1 MTRLVELDP
10 AKFVRFLADRWT
22 QRNWQTNVQPRGEGR
37 YLVQG
42 QRGDGTK
49 GLMLALPA
57 VEMTV
62 EKQHVKGFVAHAK
75 KRDID
80 TVVVATQGEFADGVR
95 GFATNHDVTLL
106 DRDELGRTV
115 ADEGLEQTVKQYT
128 DGEVFETAEVEFGL
142 PFDLPEPVE
151 EALAS
156 LPLAAARERLAGLVG
171 DRGGDGGGGSG
182 GGSSG
187 DGDGGGRSSG
197 DDDGSGG
204 WKSVGDTLHDRL
216 PSSVGDLKSG
226 SPPSVRVVVVAV
238 LLLVLALGFVA
249 VVGPV
254 VDGLGGPTGD
264 GGGDEGGVAVS
275 ALSSASVDSADV
287 VARWNARTADTLQ
300 VGNRTY
306 AAPEGER
313 FVVIGLN
320 ATAAGDAPGSL
331 PESALA
337 FETDGVSYGYQPLSN
352 ATGFRNGGL
361 FAPDE
366 RAHVWTVF
374 SVPTNATTGTVF
386 VRPTNG
392 DTVAFVHDRSV
403 STDPNGDD

>member
-10 AKFVRFLADRWT
+10 AKFVRFLADLWT
-22 QRNWQTNVQPRGEGR
+22 QWNWQTNVQPRGEGR

-49 GLMLALPA
+49 GLMLVLPT
-57 VEMTV
+57 VGMTV
-62 EKQHVKGFVAHAK
+62 ETEHIKGFVAHAK
-75 KRDID
+75 KRGVDA
-80 TVVVATQGEFADGVR
+80 VVVATQGEFADAVR
-95 GFATNHDVTLL
+95 GFATSHDVTLF
-106 DRDELGRTV
+106 DRDELGETV

-156 LPLAAARERLAGLVG
+156 LPIAAARERLAGLVG
-171 DRGGDGGGGSG
+171 DRGGDGGGDSDSGGGDGSG

-187 DGDGGGRSSG
+187 DGDGG
-197 DDDGSGG
+197 SGG
-204 WKSVGDTLHDRL
+204 WKSVGNTLRDGL

-249 VVGPV
+249 VLGPM

-264 GGGDEGGVAVS
+264 GGGGEGGVAVS

-287 VARWNARTADTLQ
+287 VARWNARATDTLQ

-386 VRPTNG
+386 VRPTNE

-403 STDPNGDD
+403 STDPNGED

>member
-10 AKFVRFLADRWT
+10 AKFVRFLADLWT

-49 GLMLALPA
+49 GLMLVLPT

-62 EKQHVKGFVAHAK
+62 ETEHIKGFVAHAK
-75 KRDID
+75 KRGVDAI
-80 TVVVATQGEFADGVR
+80 VVATQGEFADAVR
-95 GFATNHDVTLL
+95 GFATSHDVTLF
-106 DRDELGRTV
+106 DRDELGETV

-156 LPLAAARERLAGLVG
+156 LPIAAARERLAGLVG
-171 DRGGDGGGGSG
+171 DRGGDGGGDSDSG

-187 DGDGGGRSSG
+187 DGDGGN
-197 DDDGSGG
+197 GG
-204 WKSVGDTLHDRL
+204 WKSVGNTLRDGL

-249 VVGPV
+249 VLGPM

-264 GGGDEGGVAVS
+264 GGGGEGGVAVS

-287 VARWNARTADTLQ
+287 VARWNARTTDTLQ

-386 VRPTNG
+386 VRPTNE

-403 STDPNGDD
+403 STDPNGED

>member
-10 AKFVRFLADRWT
+10 AKFVRFLADLWT

-49 GLMLALPA
+49 GLMLALPT
-57 VEMTV
+57 VETTV

-80 TVVVATQGEFADGVR
+80 TVVVATQGEFADAVR
-95 GFATNHDVTLL
+95 GFATSHDVTLF

-156 LPLAAARERLAGLVG
+156 LPIAAARERLAGLLG
-171 DRGGDGGGGSG
+171 DRGGDSGGDGDGG

-187 DGDGGGRSSG
+187 DGDGG
-197 DDDGSGG
+197 SGG
-204 WKSVGDTLHDRL
+204 WKSVGNTLRDRL
-216 PSSVGDLKSG
+216 PSSVDDLKSG

-249 VVGPV
+249 VLGPM
-254 VDGLGGPTGD
+254 VDGLGGPTG
-264 GGGDEGGVAVS
+264 GGGDEGGVSVS
-275 ALSSASVDSADV
+275 ALSGASADSADV
-287 VARWNARTADTLQ
+287 VARWNARTADTLR

-313 FVVIGLN
+313 FVVVGLN
-320 ATAAGDAPGSL
+320 ATAGGDAPGSL
-331 PESALA
+331 PQSALV
-337 FETDGVSYGYQPLSN
+337 FESDGVSYGYQPLSN

-386 VRPTNG
+386 VRPTNE
-392 DTVAFVHDRSV
+392 DSVAFVHDRSV
-403 STDPNGDD
+403 STDPNGED

>member
-10 AKFVRFLADRWT
+10 AKFVRFLADLWT

-49 GLMLALPA
+49 GLMLVLPA

-62 EKQHVKGFVAHAK
+62 ETEHVKGFVAHAK
-75 KRDID
+75 KRGVD
-80 TVVVATQGEFADGVR
+80 TVVVATQGEFADAVR
-95 GFATNHDVTLL
+95 GFATSHDVTLF
-106 DRDELGRTV
+106 DRDELGETV

-156 LPLAAARERLAGLVG
+156 LPIAAARERLARLLG
-171 DRGGDGGGGSG
+171 DRGGDGGGGDSG
-182 GGSSG
+182 GGRGESGSSG
-187 DGDGGGRSSG
+187 DGDGG
-197 DDDGSGG
+197 SGG
-204 WKSVGDTLHDRL
+204 WKSVGNTLRDGL

-249 VVGPV
+249 VLGPM
-254 VDGLGGPTGD
+254 VDGLGGPTGG

-275 ALSSASVDSADV
+275 ALSSASADSADV
-287 VARWNARTADTLQ
+287 VARWNARTTDTLQ

-320 ATAAGDAPGSL
+320 ATAGGDAPGTL

-386 VRPTNG
+386 VRPTSE

-403 STDPNGDD
+403 STDPNDED